1 MKMSSRKTML
11 TAAVLVTLSSG
22 TTYAATPETVD
33 SQDLFHANRLVT
45 DPAKN
50 PAVEETSV
58 GDQYEASISGQK
70 KTSSSAQAPETSTQV
85 KPARLR
91 WESVDARLA
100 ARNNEPSFNLS
111 AQKAKPVIIT
121 AEDIRREEK
130 LAAKEGRPVRELVGD
145 VNMNRPIPPPRPKK
159 STSHTEAESYVN
171 GAAASTSTNAMSST
185 DHPRSAQASV
195 ASNEMY
201 RTPSG
206 SGRQMSEQA
215 AVASGQA
222 YAPFNAQHTDQQA
235 PGSTQHGYISQTAPN
250 TVTSSNTPSPDIMQQ
265 AERMAQTPSSGSGR
279 QMSEQ
284 AAVASGQAYAPFNA
298 QHTDQQAPGST
309 QHGYISQTA
318 PNTVTSS
325 NTPSPDI
332 MQQAERMAQTP
343 SSGSGRQMSEQ
354 VAVASGQAY
363 ASFNAQHTDQQT
375 PGSAQHGYVSQTAP
389 NTITSSNTPSPDIMQ
404 QAERMAQ
411 TPSSTLPSATVSSA
425 GAVAEVE
432 QRPSR
437 SHYSQLPHEEFSLT
451 PAAENG
457 AAPRQP
463 EKFEALGG
471 MPAQRPIAPAVKD
484 VAPAVERSVRPEGVP
499 ALSPRQVTQNNVDDL
514 AGISDEVRRH
524 ILAGQLAMEVQ
535 LQRDPSVAGMRAIT
549 KVLRENTTLTRLQK
563 IDFLIGFGRALHRSG
578 LPRQQEALL
587 IKTIAESF

>member
-145 VNMNRPIPPPRPKK
+145 VNMNRPVPPPRPKK

-185 DHPRSAQASV
+185 DHPRSAQASA

-201 RTPSG
+201 RTP
-206 SGRQMSEQA
+206 
-215 AVASGQA
+215 
-222 YAPFNAQHTDQQA
+222 
-235 PGSTQHGYISQTAPN
+235 
-250 TVTSSNTPSPDIMQQ
+250 
-265 AERMAQTPSSGSGR
+265 
-279 QMSEQ
+279 
-284 AAVASGQAYAPFNA
+284 
-298 QHTDQQAPGST
+298 
-309 QHGYISQTA
+309 
-318 PNTVTSS
+318 
-325 NTPSPDI
+325 
-332 MQQAERMAQTP
+332 
-343 SSGSGRQMSEQ
+343 SGSGRQMSEQ

>member
-1 MKMSSRKTML
+1 ML

-145 VNMNRPIPPPRPKK
+145 VNMNRPVPPPRPKK

-185 DHPRSAQASV
+185 DHPRSAQAS
-195 ASNEMY
+195 ATSNEMY
-201 RTPSG
+201 RTP
-206 SGRQMSEQA
+206 
-215 AVASGQA
+215 
-222 YAPFNAQHTDQQA
+222 
-235 PGSTQHGYISQTAPN
+235 
-250 TVTSSNTPSPDIMQQ
+250 
-265 AERMAQTPSSGSGR
+265 
-279 QMSEQ
+279 
-284 AAVASGQAYAPFNA
+284 
-298 QHTDQQAPGST
+298 
-309 QHGYISQTA
+309 
-318 PNTVTSS
+318 
-325 NTPSPDI
+325 
-332 MQQAERMAQTP
+332 
-343 SSGSGRQMSEQ
+343 SGSGRQMSEQ

-425 GAVAEVE
+425 GTVAEVE

>member
-145 VNMNRPIPPPRPKK
+145 VNMNRPVPPPRPKK

-185 DHPRSAQASV
+185 DHPRSAQAS
-195 ASNEMY
+195 ATSNEMY

-206 SGRQMSEQA
+206 SGRQMSEQV

-265 AERMAQTPSSGSGR
+265 AERMAQTPSS
-279 QMSEQ
+279 
-284 AAVASGQAYAPFNA
+284 
-298 QHTDQQAPGST
+298 
-309 QHGYISQTA
+309 
-318 PNTVTSS
+318 
-325 NTPSPDI
+325 
-332 MQQAERMAQTP
+332 
-343 SSGSGRQMSEQ
+343 
-354 VAVASGQAY
+354 
-363 ASFNAQHTDQQT
+363 
-375 PGSAQHGYVSQTAP
+375 
-389 NTITSSNTPSPDIMQ
+389 
-404 QAERMAQ
+404 
-411 TPSSTLPSATVSSA
+411 TLPSATVSSA
-425 GAVAEVE
+425 GTVAEVE

>member
-1 MKMSSRKTML
+1 ML

-145 VNMNRPIPPPRPKK
+145 VNMNRPVPPPRPKK

-235 PGSTQHGYISQTAPN
+235 PGSAQHGYI
-250 TVTSSNTPSPDIMQQ
+250 
-265 AERMAQTPSSGSGR
+265 
-279 QMSEQ
+279 
-284 AAVASGQAYAPFNA
+284 
-298 QHTDQQAPGST
+298 
-309 QHGYISQTA
+309 
-318 PNTVTSS
+318 
-325 NTPSPDI
+325 
-332 MQQAERMAQTP
+332 
-343 SSGSGRQMSEQ
+343 
-354 VAVASGQAY
+354 
-363 ASFNAQHTDQQT
+363 
-375 PGSAQHGYVSQTAP
+375 SQTAP

-425 GAVAEVE
+425 GVVAEVE

-437 SHYSQLPHEEFSLT
+437 AHYSQLPHEEFSLT

>member
-145 VNMNRPIPPPRPKK
+145 VNMNRPVPPPRPKK

-222 YAPFNAQHTDQQA
+222 YAPFNAQHTDQQ
-235 PGSTQHGYISQTAPN
+235 
-250 TVTSSNTPSPDIMQQ
+250 
-265 AERMAQTPSSGSGR
+265 
-279 QMSEQ
+279 
-284 AAVASGQAYAPFNA
+284 
-298 QHTDQQAPGST
+298 
-309 QHGYISQTA
+309 
-318 PNTVTSS
+318 
-325 NTPSPDI
+325 
-332 MQQAERMAQTP
+332 
-343 SSGSGRQMSEQ
+343 
-354 VAVASGQAY
+354 
-363 ASFNAQHTDQQT
+363 T
-375 PGSAQHGYVSQTAP
+375 PGSAQPGYVSQTAP
-389 NTITSSNTPSPDIMQ
+389 NTVTSSNTPSPDIMQ

-425 GAVAEVE
+425 GVVAEVE

-437 SHYSQLPHEEFSLT
+437 AHYSQLPHEEFSLT

>member
-145 VNMNRPIPPPRPKK
+145 VNMNRPVPPPRPKK

-185 DHPRSAQASV
+185 DHPRSAQASA

-215 AVASGQA
+215 
-222 YAPFNAQHTDQQA
+222 
-235 PGSTQHGYISQTAPN
+235 
-250 TVTSSNTPSPDIMQQ
+250 
-265 AERMAQTPSSGSGR
+265 
-279 QMSEQ
+279 
-284 AAVASGQAYAPFNA
+284 
-298 QHTDQQAPGST
+298 
-309 QHGYISQTA
+309 
-318 PNTVTSS
+318 
-325 NTPSPDI
+325 
-332 MQQAERMAQTP
+332 
-343 SSGSGRQMSEQ
+343 
-354 VAVASGQAY
+354 AVASGQAY

-375 PGSAQHGYVSQTAP
+375 PGSAQHGYVSQTTP

>member
-265 AERMAQTPSSGSGR
+265 AERMAQTPSS
-279 QMSEQ
+279 
-284 AAVASGQAYAPFNA
+284 
-298 QHTDQQAPGST
+298 
-309 QHGYISQTA
+309 
-318 PNTVTSS
+318 
-325 NTPSPDI
+325 
-332 MQQAERMAQTP
+332 
-343 SSGSGRQMSEQ
+343 
-354 VAVASGQAY
+354 
-363 ASFNAQHTDQQT
+363 
-375 PGSAQHGYVSQTAP
+375 
-389 NTITSSNTPSPDIMQ
+389 
-404 QAERMAQ
+404 
-411 TPSSTLPSATVSSA
+411 TLPSATVSSA

>member
-145 VNMNRPIPPPRPKK
+145 VNMNRPVPPPRPKK

-185 DHPRSAQASV
+185 DHPRSAQASA

-201 RTPSG
+201 RTP
-206 SGRQMSEQA
+206 
-215 AVASGQA
+215 
-222 YAPFNAQHTDQQA
+222 
-235 PGSTQHGYISQTAPN
+235 
-250 TVTSSNTPSPDIMQQ
+250 
-265 AERMAQTPSSGSGR
+265 
-279 QMSEQ
+279 
-284 AAVASGQAYAPFNA
+284 
-298 QHTDQQAPGST
+298 
-309 QHGYISQTA
+309 
-318 PNTVTSS
+318 
-325 NTPSPDI
+325 
-332 MQQAERMAQTP
+332 
-343 SSGSGRQMSEQ
+343 SGSGRQMSEQ

-389 NTITSSNTPSPDIMQ
+389 NTVTSSNTPSPDIMQ

-425 GAVAEVE
+425 GVVAEVE

-437 SHYSQLPHEEFSLT
+437 AHYSQLPHEEFSLT

>member
-145 VNMNRPIPPPRPKK
+145 VNMNRPVPPPRPKK

-185 DHPRSAQASV
+185 DYPRSAQASV

-222 YAPFNAQHTDQQA
+222 YAPFNAQHTDQQ
-235 PGSTQHGYISQTAPN
+235 
-250 TVTSSNTPSPDIMQQ
+250 
-265 AERMAQTPSSGSGR
+265 
-279 QMSEQ
+279 
-284 AAVASGQAYAPFNA
+284 
-298 QHTDQQAPGST
+298 
-309 QHGYISQTA
+309 
-318 PNTVTSS
+318 
-325 NTPSPDI
+325 
-332 MQQAERMAQTP
+332 
-343 SSGSGRQMSEQ
+343 
-354 VAVASGQAY
+354 
-363 ASFNAQHTDQQT
+363 T

-389 NTITSSNTPSPDIMQ
+389 NTVTSSNTPSPDIMQ

-425 GAVAEVE
+425 GVVAEVE

-437 SHYSQLPHEEFSLT
+437 AHYSQLPHEEFSLT